1 MSNTA
6 WLIVA
11 LAIVFIAIGGYTASL
26 LIRSKRSKARLEQL
40 SREAL
45 THYLTDTRDPS
56 DVHRCTS

>member
-26 LIRSKRSKARLEQL
+26 LSRSKRSKARLEQL
-40 SREAL
+40 
-45 THYLTDTRDPS
+45 TRTK
-56 DVHRCTS
+56 H